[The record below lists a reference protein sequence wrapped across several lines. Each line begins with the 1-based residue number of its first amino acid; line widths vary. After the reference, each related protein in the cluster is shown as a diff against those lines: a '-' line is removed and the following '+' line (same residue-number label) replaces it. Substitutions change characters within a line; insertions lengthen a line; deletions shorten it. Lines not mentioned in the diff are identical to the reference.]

1 MAAEDKKPLHPEVTF
16 LPPLEM
22 ILSSFDPDERKKVKD
37 QDVKRNKTEETSVV
51 KLIEKLEN
59 EKQRP

>member
-1 MAAEDKKPLHPEVTF
+1 MPEEKKEPLYPEVTF

-22 ILSSFDPDERKKVKD
+22 ILSSFDRYERKKVKD
-37 QDVKRNKTEETSVV
+37 QDVKKNKTEETSVV

-59 EKQRP
+59 EK

>member
-22 ILSSFDPDERKKVKD
+22 ILSSWNRE
-37 QDVKRNKTEETSVV
+37 QQKRAQSKPTGDKEAGEKTVA
-51 KLIEKLEN
+51 KLIEKLS
-59 EKQRP
+59 EKDE